1 MAIRVAL
8 IDMDGTIW
16 DAPIDWPQV
25 RRAIGLPWDGRPILE
40 HLAEMPPKEREHGL
54 QILEQHEAQ
63 GVEHGTIV
71 PGTFEL
77 LGFLKASHIKC
88 ALVSNNSRQSVAAV
102 LRQHELSFDLVLTRD
117 DGVFKPNPDPFLTA
131 LERLKAGPNEA
142 LVIGDAHLDLLAAQR
157 AGINKIILV
166 GTKPW
171 MRELF
176 PADVSYHQAADLF
189 AVKAIVVRLLN
200 PARG

>member
-1 MAIRVAL
+1 MSESQIISWVLGFLIVNSCHKETRNPKAATRLQFWTISLSRICCEEDSPLTRLSVTISPMAIRVAL

-88 ALVSNNSRQSVAAV
+88 ALVSNNSRQSVAA
-102 LRQHELSFDLVLTRD
+102 
-117 DGVFKPNPDPFLTA
+117 A
-131 LERLKAGPNEA
+131 C
-142 LVIGDAHLDLLAAQR
+142 
-157 AGINKIILV
+157 
-166 GTKPW
+166 
-171 MRELF
+171 
-176 PADVSYHQAADLF
+176 
-189 AVKAIVVRLLN
+189 
-200 PARG
+200 